1 MLVRSAMFACAAA
14 MMAFASPASAEEGR
28 CETTSMRVYFA
39 PGSATLD
46 ETAMEV
52 LAAAE
57 ARVAGCAYAEMRM
70 TMDAGQPHARQRSEA
85 IMAAA
90 DGRAWDAVR
99 IEWNMMQRAAMHSGP
114 DYVELTFAAEP
125 MEAPTMSMPA
135 EAGV

>member
-14 MMAFASPASAEEGR
+14 MMAFAAPASAEEGR

-57 ARVAGCAYAEMRM
+57 RRVAGCDYAELRM
-70 TMDAGQPHARQRSEA
+70 TMEAGQPRARQRSEA

-90 DGRAWDAVR
+90 DGRAWDEVR
-99 IEWNMMQRAAMHSGP
+99 IEWSMLQRAAMRGGP
-114 DYVELTFAAEP
+114 DYVEVTFSAEP
-125 MEAPTMSMPA
+125 MDAPAAPAA